1 MTATPAESHLKTEI
15 RAVCMS
21 IVTQKGGISKIV
33 EFRYIHVH
41 AKFSVKAFHRI

>member
-33 EFRYIHVH
+33 EFRYIH